1 MTLAQAILLFVAA
14 VLGGMLN
21 SVAGGGSF
29 IGFPALIFTGV
40 PSINANATNTVAL
53 WPGVVASAGAY
64 RRELARQPRALMV
77 VLGGTSLIGGVLGAL
92 LLLRTP
98 QQTFTLLIPPL
109 LLIATVLF
117 AVSPRLTAL
126 LRKRRAVAA
135 SPAASAAAP
144 VATAGPSVAQEA
156 TLSTEVLTSETL
168 ALSAEKLSPL
178 KLVSVSF
185 FQLLIA
191 TYGGYFGGGIGI
203 LMLATLGMMGMEN
216 IHEMNG
222 LKTLL
227 AGLINGV
234 AVITFALAGAVLWPQ
249 ALLMVVG
256 AVIGGYGG
264 AYYARKIDQ
273 RWVRLFVTLVGVAMT
288 LYFFINIYILGH
300 SGK

>member
-1 MTLAQAILLFVAA
+1 MTFPQAVLLFCAA
-14 VLGGMLN
+14 LLGGMLN

-29 IGFPALIFTGV
+29 IGFPALILTGV
-40 PSINANATNTVAL
+40 PAINANATNTVAL

-64 RRELARQPRALMV
+64 RRELAKQSGALLLI
-77 VLGGTSLIGGVLGAL
+77 LGGTSLIGGVLGAV

-126 LRKRRAVAA
+126 LRRRRPAAELRPAVADE
-135 SPAASAAAP
+135 AAVSLKKGTIAFS
-144 VATAGPSVAQEA
+144 GSDRR
-156 TLSTEVLTSETL
+156 LSLPQL
-168 ALSAEKLSPL
+168 L
-178 KLVSVSF
+178 SVSF

-203 LMLATLGMMGMEN
+203 LMLATLGLMGMEN

-234 AVITFALAGAVLWPQ
+234 AVLTFALAGAVFWPQ

-256 AVIGGYGG
+256 AIIGGYGG

-273 RWVRLFVTLVGVAMT
+273 RWVRLFVILVGVGMT
-288 LYFFINIYILGH
+288 VYFFTNVYLLGH
-300 SGK
+300 TGK

>member
-1 MTLAQAILLFVAA
+1 MTLAQAFLLFLAA

-64 RRELARQPRALMV
+64 REELARQPRVLML

-117 AVSPRLTAL
+117 AASPRLTAL
-126 LRKRRAVAA
+126 LRKRRMAALSVTSAV
-135 SPAASAAAP
+135 
-144 VATAGPSVAQEA
+144 TADGAQSQEA
-156 TLSTEVLTSETL
+156 TLSSGMPAPTTTSTL
-168 ALSAEKLSPL
+168 AMSMEKLSPL
-178 KLVSVSF
+178 KLVTVSF

-216 IHEMNG
+216 IHEMNS
-222 LKTLL
+222 LKTVL

-234 AVITFALAGAVLWPQ
+234 AVITFTLAGAVFWPQ

-256 AVIGGYGG
+256 AIIGGYGG

-288 LYFFINIYILGH
+288 LYFFINIYVLGH

>member
-1 MTLAQAILLFVAA
+1 MTLGQAILLFLAA

-64 RRELARQPRALMV
+64 RHELARQPRALML
-77 VLGGTSLIGGVLGAL
+77 VLGGTSLIGGILGAL

-126 LRKRRAVAA
+126 LRKRRAAA
-135 SPAASAAAP
+135 
-144 VATAGPSVAQEA
+144 
-156 TLSTEVLTSETL
+156 
-168 ALSAEKLSPL
+168 ALSAATASMTATEESTLSSAAPTARTLAWSVEKLSPL

-234 AVITFALAGAVLWPQ
+234 AVITFALAGAVFWPQ

-273 RWVRLFVTLVGVAMT
+273 RWVRLFVTLVGVTMT
-288 LYFFINIYILGH
+288 LYFFINIYVLGH

>member
-1 MTLAQAILLFVAA
+1 
-14 VLGGMLN
+14 
-21 SVAGGGSF
+21 
-29 IGFPALIFTGV
+29 
-40 PSINANATNTVAL
+40 
-53 WPGVVASAGAY
+53 
-64 RRELARQPRALMV
+64 
-77 VLGGTSLIGGVLGAL
+77 
-92 LLLRTP
+92 LLRTP

-126 LRKRRAVAA
+126 LRKRRAAA
-135 SPAASAAAP
+135 
-144 VATAGPSVAQEA
+144 
-156 TLSTEVLTSETL
+156 
-168 ALSAEKLSPL
+168 ALSAATASTTATEESTLSSEALSAGTLAWSVEKLSPL

-203 LMLATLGMMGMEN
+203 LMLATLGMMGME
-216 IHEMNG
+216 MNG

-234 AVITFALAGAVLWPQ
+234 AVITFALAGAVFWPQ

-273 RWVRLFVTLVGVAMT
+273 RWVRLFVTLVGVTMT
-288 LYFFINIYILGH
+288 LYFFINIYVLGH

>member
-1 MTLAQAILLFVAA
+1 MTLPQAVLLFLAA

-64 RRELARQPRALMV
+64 RRELARQPRALIL

-117 AVSPRLTAL
+117 AASPRLTAL
-126 LRKRRAVAA
+126 LRQRRAAA
-135 SPAASAAAP
+135 LPATP
-144 VATAGPSVAQEA
+144 VATSDLAQA
-156 TLSTEVLTSETL
+156 QARTLSAELPATSTL
-168 ALSAEKLSPL
+168 AMRMEKLSPS
-178 KLVSVSF
+178 KLVTVSF

-234 AVITFALAGAVLWPQ
+234 AVVTFALAGAVFWPQ

>member
-14 VLGGMLN
+14 MLGGMLN

-29 IGFPALIFTGV
+29 IGFPALIFVGV

-64 RRELARQPRALMV
+64 RRELARQPRALIL

-117 AVSPRLTAL
+117 AVSPQLTAL
-126 LRKRRAVAA
+126 LRRRRTKPATTTS
-135 SPAASAAAP
+135 SP
-144 VATAGPSVAQEA
+144 
-156 TLSTEVLTSETL
+156 
-168 ALSAEKLSPL
+168 ALSAEKLTPL
-178 KLVSVSF
+178 KLISVSF

-203 LMLATLGMMGMEN
+203 LMLATLGMMGMED

-234 AVITFALAGAVLWPQ
+234 AVITFALAGAVLWLHG
-249 ALLMVVG
+249 LLMVVG
-256 AVIGGYGG
+256 AIIGGYGG

-273 RWVRLFVTLVGVAMT
+273 RWVRLFVTLVGVTMT

>member
-1 MTLAQAILLFVAA
+1 MTLAQAILLFLAA
-14 VLGGMLN
+14 MLGGMLN

-64 RRELARQPRALMV
+64 RHELARQPRALML
-77 VLGGTSLIGGVLGAL
+77 VLGGTSLIGGILGAL

-126 LRKRRAVAA
+126 LRKRRA
-135 SPAASAAAP
+135 AAATTSP
-144 VATAGPSVAQEA
+144 TVAEEA
-156 TLSTEVLTSETL
+156 TLSSEALTAETL
-168 ALSAEKLSPL
+168 AWSAEKLTPL

-234 AVITFALAGAVLWPQ
+234 AVITFALAGAVFWPQ

-273 RWVRLFVTLVGVAMT
+273 RWVRLFVTLVGVTMT

>member
-1 MTLAQAILLFVAA
+1 M
-14 VLGGMLN
+14 LGGMLN

-64 RRELARQPRALMV
+64 RHELARQPRALML
-77 VLGGTSLIGGVLGAL
+77 VLGGTSLIGGILGAL

-126 LRKRRAVAA
+126 LRKRRA
-135 SPAASAAAP
+135 AAATTSP
-144 VATAGPSVAQEA
+144 TVAEEA
-156 TLSTEVLTSETL
+156 TLSSEALTAETL
-168 ALSAEKLSPL
+168 AWSAEKLTPL

-234 AVITFALAGAVLWPQ
+234 AVITFALAGAVFWPQ

-273 RWVRLFVTLVGVAMT
+273 RWVRLFVTLVGVTMT